1 MAEFV
6 CKDLIRKKGLSEEF
20 VIDSVATSTEEI
32 GNTMH
37 PGTIQK
43 LQEKEINYTNH
54 KARHIT
60 PKDYEKYDYI
70 IGMEN
75 SNLRNIIRIVG
86 KDTEN
91 KIYRLLDFT
100 NTPKDIADPWYTGDF
115 DTTYQ
120 EIKLGCEAL
129 LKYITLSK

>member
-6 CKDLIRKKGLSEEF
+6 CKDLIHKKGLSEEF

-43 LQEKEINYTNH
+43 LQEKEIKYTNH
-54 KARHIT
+54 KARQIT

-100 NTPKDIADPWYTGDF
+100 NTPRDIADPWYTGDF
-115 DTTYQ
+115 DTTY
-120 EIKLGCEAL
+120 EEVKLGCEAL
-129 LKYITLSK
+129 LKHIILSK